1 MAHIAPL
8 YDRVLIKR
16 TEKEEKT
23 ASGIIIPSTAQEKTH
38 WGTVVATGSG
48 RIDNNGTVHPVSV
61 KAGDL
66 VVFAKFTGTEFKF
79 QDQELLILKEDDIL
93 GVVQH

>member
-8 YDRVLIKR
+8 HDRILIKR

-38 WGTVVATGSG
+38 WGTVLATGPG
-48 RIDNNGTVHPVSV
+48 RTDNNGTLHPISV

-93 GVVQH
+93 GVVQN

>member
-8 YDRVLIKR
+8 HDRVLIKR

-38 WGTVVATGSG
+38 WGTVLATGKG
-48 RIDNNGTVHPVSV
+48 RTDAHGVIHPVSV
-61 KAGDL
+61 KTGDL
-66 VVFAKFTGTEFKF
+66 VIFTKFTGTEFKF
-79 QDQELLILKEDDIL
+79 QDEEYLILKEDDIL
-93 GVVQH
+93 GVVQS